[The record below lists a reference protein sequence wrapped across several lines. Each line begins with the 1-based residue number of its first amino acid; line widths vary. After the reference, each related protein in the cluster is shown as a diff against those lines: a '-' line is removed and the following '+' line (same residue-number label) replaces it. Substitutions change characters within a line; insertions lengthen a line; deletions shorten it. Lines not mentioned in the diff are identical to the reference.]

1 MMTRIMIKK
10 AVSGL
15 EIQLYQYVKE
25 QLSEVEEIEV
35 DVKLTEG
42 VVAEKLILNE
52 SGEPVVVADDEDLE
66 FWGLELED
74 MLLIFKE
81 M

>member
-1 MMTRIMIKK
+1 M
-10 AVSGL
+10 
-15 EIQLYQYVKE
+15 
-25 QLSEVEEIEV
+25 
-35 DVKLTEG
+35 
-42 VVAEKLILNE
+42 NE
-52 SGEPVVVADDEDLE
+52 SGEPVVVTDDEDLE